1 MCPAEEQDCS
11 KMQNLNK
18 VILEKQVFK
27 RRDLSKEIFTEK
39 GWRHGESLLG
49 RCDSRN
55 ILGVI
60 VEADLTRD
68 LYKIGPNV
76 VALNLWSK
84 PTQFNIRIE
93 GTANILGVPSVNFH

>member
-1 MCPAEEQDCS
+1 MCPVEEQDCS

-39 GWRHGESLLG
+39 GRRHGESLLG
-49 RCDSRN
+49 RCLL
-55 ILGVI
+55 LGVI
-60 VEADLTRD
+60 VEADLTKD
-68 LYKIGPNV
+68 LYKIGSNI

-84 PTQFNIRIE
+84 ATQFNIRIE
-93 GTANILGVPSVNFH
+93 GTANILVVPSVNFH